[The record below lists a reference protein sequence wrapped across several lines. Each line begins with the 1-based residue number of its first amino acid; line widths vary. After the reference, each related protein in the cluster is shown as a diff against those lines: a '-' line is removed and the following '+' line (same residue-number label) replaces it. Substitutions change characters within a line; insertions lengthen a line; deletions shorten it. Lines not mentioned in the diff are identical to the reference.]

1 MKNSTHIIML
11 SIVTTVAQAGFQSP
25 GTVQMMDAQIKTT
38 DGNTETIN
46 NVNINGTT
54 EFMAFAKPLTVK
66 SQTATEI
73 VVEANPRN
81 NETKQTLSTIKNV
94 VFKNKQTAYV
104 YQEKDGM
111 KHKFYE
117 IEIDGSPFLIPS
129 GWKLHGKNTGNKDR
143 SISFD
148 SIEKISITSVYTK
161 GNTTEEGQCVC
172 PIPKW
177 LQSVTVRL

>member
-1 MKNSTHIIML
+1 MKNSTRIIML
-11 SIVTTVAQAGFQSP
+11 SIVTTLAHAGFQSP
-25 GTVQMMDAQIKTT
+25 GAPLQMNAQIKTT

-54 EFMAFAKPLTVK
+54 EFVTFAKPLNIK

-73 VVEANPRN
+73 LVEANPRDN
-81 NETKQTLSTIKNV
+81 NTKQTLSTIKHI

-104 YQEKDGM
+104 YQDKEGM

-117 IEIDGSPFLIPS
+117 IEIDGSPFLISS
-129 GWKLHGKNTGNKDR
+129 GWQLHGKNTGNKDR

-172 PIPKW
+172 PIPK
-177 LQSVTVRL
+177 